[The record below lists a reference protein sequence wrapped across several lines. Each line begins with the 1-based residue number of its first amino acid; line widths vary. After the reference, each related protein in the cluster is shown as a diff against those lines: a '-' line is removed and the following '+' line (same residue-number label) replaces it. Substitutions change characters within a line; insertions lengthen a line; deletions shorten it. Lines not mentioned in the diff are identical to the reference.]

1 MRLVSFDVGIKNLAY
16 CIFEVE
22 GGNPPTS
29 YPKNLLGSTPPSK
42 VASWTVAN
50 LLEPETPVEIHPC
63 SYELTK
69 KRKSDAPK
77 LCGKVSKYQTP
88 SPSICYFCETHAKKS
103 AEYLLPKKEYTL
115 SKLKNKRIDALQTT
129 CRENGVDCVGL
140 KKQEIAEKL
149 ASWYEG
155 RMFRQIG
162 QTAPKKTAGETD
174 LISIG
179 RAIKRVLDADPEIR
193 GATHVIIENQIST
206 IASRM
211 KTIQGMIAQYFIMQ
225 DRHIEIE
232 FVSSHNKLKGHK
244 LESEKPASCELGP
257 LVPSCEG
264 GLRRVKNPE
273 DLNPL
278 VPSCEGGLRRVKN
291 QEDLNPLVPSSKY
304 KLNKSDGV
312 AICRQS
318 LNETPHFESWKP
330 MFESSKKK
338 DDLADCFF
346 PWKAAAGQT
355 LHRTCRAASG

>member
-16 CIFEVE
+16 CIFVEGRQPLRVTPLEGVPTVPPIREVEVE
-22 GGNPPTS
+22 GLTESGVCLSP
-29 YPKNLLGSTPPSK
+29 STSK
-42 VASWTVAN
+42 VVSWTVAN

-69 KRKSDAPK
+69 KRKSDLSK
-77 LCGKVSKYQTP
+77 LCGKVAKYQTP
-88 SPSICYFCETHAKKS
+88 GSCSSYFCETHAKKS

-115 SKLKNKRIDALQTT
+115 SKLKNKRIDALQTA
-129 CRENGVDCVGL
+129 CREAGVDVAGL
-140 KKQEIAEKL
+140 KKPEIAEKL

-162 QTAPKKTAGETD
+162 QIYPKKTAGETD

-232 FVSSHNKLKGHK
+232 FVSSHNKLKGQK
-244 LESEKPASCELGP
+244 RDSDTSTLESSNRP
-257 LVPSCEG
+257 
-264 GLRRVKNPE
+264 
-273 DLNPL
+273 
-278 VPSCEGGLRRVKN
+278 
-291 QEDLNPLVPSSKY
+291 SKY
-304 KLNKSDGV
+304 KKNKSDGV

-318 LNETPHFESWKP
+318 LEETPNFEPWRP
-330 MFESSKKK
+330 MFEASKKK
-338 DDLADCFF
+338 DDLADCFLQGM
-346 PWKAAAGQT
+346 WYLNKK
-355 LHRTCRAASG
+355 